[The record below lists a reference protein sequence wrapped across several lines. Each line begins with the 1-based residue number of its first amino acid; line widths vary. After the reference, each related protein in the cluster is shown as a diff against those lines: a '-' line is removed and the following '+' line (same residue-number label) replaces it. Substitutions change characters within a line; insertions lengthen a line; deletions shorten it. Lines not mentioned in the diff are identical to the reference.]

1 MFRKIF
7 MDRRRDEDPCKDM
20 LLDLY
25 HRKRRKSV
33 DRRAPNRPL
42 EQDYFAYM
50 ADENDPPSSH

>member
-33 DRRAPNRPL
+33 DRRAPNRSL